1 MRRYYHKIMIIDC
14 HTHIGKG
21 EMLNDVFQINS
32 TPERLLYLM
41 NKGGVDKSVIFPVCY
56 KDYRKPNEEIAEIAE
71 KDNRFVG
78 FGRVSMSASNVTEQ
92 VDYAVKE
99 LGLRGIKLHTMDGFP
114 SRELMD
120 RINEYRL
127 PVLAHS
133 GMGTSPLVY
142 EGLIQSYPDVVII
155 LAHLG
160 FDLNWSTMFSM
171 PMSAFYLAKKYR
183 NVYLDTAAAHWVQYI
198 IEQAVEEVGADKILF
213 GTDAPWFYPS
223 IMWACINDLEISDDD
238 KQKIFG
244 GNIARILNL

>member
-1 MRRYYHKIMIIDC
+1 MD
-14 HTHIGKG
+14 
-21 EMLNDVFQINS
+21 
-32 TPERLLYLM
+32 
-41 NKGGVDKSVIFPVCY
+41 KGGVDKSIIFPVFY
-56 KDYRKPNEEIAEIAE
+56 KDYKKPNEEMAELAE
-71 KDNRFVG
+71 KNNRFIG
-78 FGRVSMSASNVTEQ
+78 FGRVNSNVANAAGQ

-99 LGLRGIKLHTMDGFP
+99 LGLRGIKLHSMDGFP

-120 RINEYRL
+120 RISEYKI

-133 GMGTSPLVY
+133 GMGLSPLVY
-142 EGLIQSYPDVVII
+142 EGIIQSYPDIIII

-171 PMSAFYLAKKYR
+171 PMSAFYLAKKYK
-183 NVYLDTAAAHWVQYI
+183 NVYLDTAAATWVQYI
-198 IEQAVEEVGADKILF
+198 LEQAVEEVGPDKILF

-223 IMWACINDLEISDDD
+223 IMKACINDLEISDGD

>member
-1 MRRYYHKIMIIDC
+1 MIIDC
-14 HTHIGKG
+14 HTHIGRG

-41 NKGGVDKSVIFPVCY
+41 NKGGVDKSVIFPVYY
-56 KDYRKPNEEIAEIAE
+56 KNYRKPNEEIAEIAE
-71 KDNRFVG
+71 KDSRFIG
-78 FGRVSMSASNVTEQ
+78 FGRVSVNSPDAGGQ

-114 SRELMD
+114 TREVMD
-120 RINEYRL
+120 RINEHRI

-133 GMGTSPLVY
+133 GMGLSPLTY
-142 EGLIQSYPDVVII
+142 EGLIQSYPDVIII

-171 PMSAFYLAKKYR
+171 PLSAFYLAKKYK
-183 NVYLDTAAAHWVQYI
+183 NVYLDTAAATWVQYI
-198 IEQAVEEVGADKILF
+198 LEQAVEEVGPDKILF

-223 IMWACINDLEISDDD
+223 IMKACIDDLEISGES

-244 GNIARILNL
+244 GNIAGILNL